1 MRTRIAAALLAC
13 GPLALAP
20 AMAQTPATTTAPAI
34 THVQTV
40 ADLAAVCDPGW
51 SGVPRLEAIA
61 YCQGFL
67 TSAGQYHTLLHPA
80 GGARK
85 PLYCVPNPAP
95 TVAEA
100 GLAFAAWSRANPNYN
115 AEPAL
120 DGLLRF
126 AQSKYPCPADAATPA
141 RRTTRPAHP
150 AAPNAA
156 R

>member
-1 MRTRIAAALLAC
+1 MRTRIAATLLAI
-13 GPLALAP
+13 GGLALAP
-20 AMAQTPATTTAPAI
+20 AMAQPVSTTTAPVV

-40 ADLAAVCDPGW
+40 ADLATVCDPGW

-100 GLAFAAWSRANPNYN
+100 GLAFAAWSRANPAYN

-126 AQSKYPCPADAATPA
+126 AQATYPCPQ
-141 RRTTRPAHP
+141 P
-150 AAPNAA
+150 AAPAAA
-156 R
+156 RRPAR

>member
-20 AMAQTPATTTAPAI
+20 AMAQTPAITPAV
-34 THVQTV
+34 TQVQTV
-40 ADLAAVCDPGW
+40 AELAAICDPRW
-51 SGVPRLEAIA
+51 SGVSRLEAIS

-67 TSAGQYHTLLHPA
+67 TSAGQYHALLHPA
-80 GGARK
+80 GGAIK
-85 PLYCVPNPAP
+85 PLYCLPNPAP
-95 TVAEA
+95 TIAA
-100 GLAFAAWSRANPNYN
+100 YGLSFAAWSRANPAHN

-126 AQSKYPCPADAATPA
+126 AQASYPCPQ
-141 RRTTRPAHP
+141 P
-150 AAPNAA
+150 AAPARPATRPTPNAT